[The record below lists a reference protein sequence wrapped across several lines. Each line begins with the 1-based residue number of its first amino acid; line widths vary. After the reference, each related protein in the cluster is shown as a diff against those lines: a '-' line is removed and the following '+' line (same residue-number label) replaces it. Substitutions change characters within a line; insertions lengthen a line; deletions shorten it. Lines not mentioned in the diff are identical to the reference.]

1 MPAGAQWEG
10 IDLTSLTA
18 LRKASVALLIGAFAF
33 SACGGGTATSA
44 PTSGGA
50 ASVAPTTAG
59 TTPPVVTPP
68 PPSVTATQGAPTQG
82 AKVDPADDLKIAAPY
97 TLDPLSEQIAGV
109 FVTAME
115 QAVSGPMA
123 DVVQFGF
130 RTATKDGAT
139 QAWVIVMAFPGVP
152 IGGSAL
158 LDQIVQGAMAGGGTS
173 KEIKVG
179 GKDARLV
186 EQGGQAFVIMVN
198 GDEFLMIVG
207 TAKAATLDVAGALAE
222 AN

>member
-18 LRKASVALLIGAFAF
+18 VRKASVALLIGAFAL

-44 PTSGGA
+44 PSSGGA
-50 ASVAPTTAG
+50 GSAPPTTGA
-59 TTPPVVTPP
+59 TTPPVTPP

-109 FVTAME
+109 FVKAME

-158 LDQIVQGAMAGGGTS
+158 LDQIVEGATAGGGTA